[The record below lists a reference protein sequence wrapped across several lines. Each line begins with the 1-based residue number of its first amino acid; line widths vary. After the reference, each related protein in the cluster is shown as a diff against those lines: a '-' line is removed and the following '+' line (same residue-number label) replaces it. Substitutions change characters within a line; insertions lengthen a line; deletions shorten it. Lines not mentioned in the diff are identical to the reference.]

1 MLLSLTLLK
10 MTLNSKHRAKKKD
23 KSQEPKIWK
32 QKKPTTQK
40 QNKTNFP
47 QEKVVN
53 ADLKTRTE

>member
-1 MLLSLTLLK
+1 MET
-10 MTLNSKHRAKKKD
+10 KKKT
-23 KSQEPKIWK
+23 
-32 QKKPTTQK
+32 TTQK